1 MSLTLSTAHNTQ
13 WSVLVTDIDSGE
25 VLLSHAADRVLDTA
39 SMGKIFLLHRLLTEV
54 DAGARSLE
62 EQVTRRPVE
71 HMDESGIWHLLQQST
86 LSLYDVA
93 ALIGAFSDNA
103 ATNTLC
109 RVIGLPS
116 VQAHTRALGYEA
128 SGLDDVV
135 RWPIPTGAS
144 PTLSHANAEEL
155 VLFVAR
161 TAQGQD
167 LSPASADTLQRWLGA
182 GTDLSMVA
190 SAFNLDPLAHYQF
203 DRDVWL
209 WNKTGTVSNVRA
221 DAGLVMGRQRRVA
234 YAALANWQP
243 GADGRDPVMADM
255 RRIGELIKAQ
265 LV

>member
-1 MSLTLSTAHNTQ
+1 MSLSLTTLHGTQ
-13 WSVLVTDIDSGE
+13 WSVLVTDIDTGE
-25 VLLSHAADRVLDTA
+25 VLLSQTPDQVLDTA
-39 SMGKIFLLHRLLTEV
+39 SMGKVFLLHRLLSEV
-54 DAGARSLE
+54 DAGTRSLE

-71 HMDESGIWHLLQQST
+71 TMDESGIWYLLQQST

-93 ALIGAFSDNA
+93 ALVGAFSDNS

-109 RVIGLPS
+109 RVIGLPE

-128 SGLDDVV
+128 SALDDVV
-135 RWPIPTGAS
+135 RWPIPPGAS
-144 PTLSHANAEEL
+144 PTLSHATAQEL

-161 TAQGQD
+161 TTQGQD

-221 DAGLVMGRQRRVA
+221 DAGLVMGRERRIA

-243 GADGRDPVMADM
+243 GADGRDPVLADM
-255 RRIGELIKAQ
+255 HSIGELIKAS
-265 LV
+265 L